1 MWDQLER
8 IHPALII
15 ILNHS
20 HVCGINRPLAIP
32 WLPRLESFPR
42 MWDQLRQ
49 MQVRH
54 QCHRIIPTYVGSTRA
69 CARRGDSATNHSHVC
84 GINRAVRSPVSS
96 SSESFPRMWDQL
108 IEIPRVSLQ
117 PRIIPTY
124 VGSTVKRSFEHFTPS
139 NHSHVCGINDSS
151 SSPSSV
157 VGESFPRMWDQPHA
171 TMPEPLSRSNHS
183 HVCGINNCILIFC
196 SSSSESFPRMW
207 DQRGVYPDSFQISR
221 IIPTYV
227 GSTDS

>member
-1 MWDQLER
+1 MGSTRADPSSP
-8 IHPALII
+8 H
-15 ILNHS
+15 H
-20 HVCGINRPLAIP
+20 H
-32 WLPRLESFPR
+32 LESFPR
-42 MWDQLRQ
+42 MWDQ
-49 MQVRH
+49 
-54 QCHRIIPTYVGSTRA
+54 PPSGY
-69 CARRGDSATNHSHVC
+69 
-84 GINRAVRSPVSS
+84 PVASS
-96 SSESFPRMWDQL
+96 
-108 IEIPRVSLQ
+108 

-124 VGSTVKRSFEHFTPS
+124 VGSTSSDASSPSVPS
-139 NHSHVCGINDSS
+139 NHSHVCGINAGVR
-151 SSPSSV
+151 SPWRFCN
-157 VGESFPRMWDQPHA
+157 ESFPRMWDQPHA